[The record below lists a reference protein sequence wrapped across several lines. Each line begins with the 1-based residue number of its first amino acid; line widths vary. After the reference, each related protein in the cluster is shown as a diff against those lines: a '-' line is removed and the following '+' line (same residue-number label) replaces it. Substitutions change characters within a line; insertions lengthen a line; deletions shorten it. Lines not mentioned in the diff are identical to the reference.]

1 MNHKLIQRAQNSSRK
16 VITKMVRL
24 GRRCTQNLT
33 TIKNVINHSVAKAI
47 ANAHSM
53 LEETSTHNGMSNAQR
68 GQGIQFSENRKV
80 EAVKESKEGDA
91 TAASQRDHSS
101 VRVPPNDAFTLTPS
115 WMLGGAERMSSK
127 AVSMAKKTI
136 RNARAIKGEHRC
148 LAHPNYG
155 VS

>member
-1 MNHKLIQRAQNSSRK
+1 
-16 VITKMVRL
+16 MVKL

-33 TIKNVINHSVAKAI
+33 TIKNAINHSVANAI

-53 LEETSTHNGMSNAQR
+53 LEDTSTHDGMPNAPR
-68 GQGIQFSENRKV
+68 GQGIKFSENGNV

-91 TAASQRDHSS
+91 TAASQRDCSS
-101 VRVPPNDAFTLTPS
+101 VRVPSNDAFTLMPS
-115 WMLGGAERMSSK
+115 WMLGGTERMSSK

-148 LAHPNYG
+148 LAHPNYE